1 MSERPTLSTTCGRAR
16 YSAGD
21 VARERRGRQARL
33 QFAQDAAE
41 AMRAGQS
48 LEEEAFTAIFDPEF
62 VLVEIA
68 DFPDADSYRRFDG
81 LKRWL
86 AGFLDIYDDVEAVP
100 QDFVVVG
107 EDTVMVS
114 VHQRFPSKT
123 GVVLEQDV
131 THVWRLRDQRLVE
144 VTGYRKRANALE
156 AVGLRE

>member
-1 MSERPTLSTTCGRAR
+1 MSRAN
-16 YSAGD
+16 
-21 VARERRGRQARL
+21 VEVVRRAY

-100 QDFVVVG
+100 QDFVAVG
-107 EDTVMVS
+107 ED
-114 VHQRFPSKT
+114 R
-123 GVVLEQDV
+123 
-131 THVWRLRDQRLVE
+131 
-144 VTGYRKRANALE
+144 
-156 AVGLRE
+156 